1 MSIIKFIIPA
11 MLIVFLGCNSYEM
24 ATPKTDSR
32 GNPCPRIQDIKTFFD
47 SCSAPYETIDEV
59 MEKNK
64 NPNDGIDALKEKAEE
79 KCGDAVL
86 ITKQD
91 KISTTNFMTWP
102 MPSEEF
108 VFTAKIIKFK

>member
-1 MSIIKFIIPA
+1 MSIIKFLIPA

-47 SCSAPYETIDEV
+47 SCSTPYETIDEV
-59 MEKNK
+59 MEQNT
-64 NPNDGIDALKEKAEE
+64 NPQDGLDNLKEKAEE
-79 KCGDAVL
+79 KCGDA
-86 ITKQD
+86 IIIINHENIIKNDFWMGTPIQ
-91 KISTTNFMTWP
+91 NH
-102 MPSEEF
+102 